1 MGAVK
6 CVLLTWTSTCM
17 KIGVSTYV
25 CFVVCGLSID
35 PTGTVFNLSAKFYTS
50 NTSQPPPPFLICAS
64 LPMLISFVACTL
76 VTDKYSCLESTI
88 NTFFLKFVQYTLLLY
103 SNQNYITQY
112 GSFLCLCLFFY
123 SGTVCLMCIPSLLC
137 FYNHQY

>member
-17 KIGVSTYV
+17 KIGVFTYV
-25 CFVVCGLSID
+25 CFVVCSQLTLLGL
-35 PTGTVFNLSAKFYTS
+35 FLTS
-50 NTSQPPPPFLICAS
+50 LQSFTPRTRHSPPPLLICAS

-88 NTFFLKFVQYTLLLY
+88 NTFFKIRTVYPSIIFQSKLYHPVWVFFVSLF
-103 SNQNYITQY
+103 I
-112 GSFLCLCLFFY
+112 FLFRHGVSY
-123 SGTVCLMCIPSLLC
+123 VYPIPSLLL
-137 FYNHQY
+137 

>member
-17 KIGVSTYV
+17 KIGVFTYV

-88 NTFFLKFVQYTLLLY
+88 NTFFKIRTVYPSIIFQSKLYHPVWVFFVSLF
-103 SNQNYITQY
+103 I
-112 GSFLCLCLFFY
+112 FLFRHSVSY
-123 SGTVCLMCIPSLLC
+123 VYPIPSLLL
-137 FYNHQY
+137 

>member
-50 NTSQPPPPFLICAS
+50 NTSQPPP
-64 LPMLISFVACTL
+64 
-76 VTDKYSCLESTI
+76 
-88 NTFFLKFVQYTLLLY
+88 TLLNLCLS
-103 SNQNYITQY
+103 SNAH
-112 GSFLCLCLFFY
+112 FLCGLHT
-123 SGTVCLMCIPSLLC
+123 GDG
-137 FYNHQY
+137 

>member
-17 KIGVSTYV
+17 KMGGFAYV
-25 CFVVCGLSID
+25 CFVVCSLSID

-50 NTSQPPPPFLICAS
+50 DTSQPPTLLICAS
-64 LPMLISFVACTL
+64 LPILISFVACTL
-76 VTDKYSCLESTI
+76 VTDNYSCLESTI
-88 NTFFLKFVQYTLLLY
+88 NTFFKIHTVYPCIIFHSKLYHPVWVFFVSL
-103 SNQNYITQY
+103 
-112 GSFLCLCLFFY
+112 FMFFY
-123 SGTVCLMCIPSLLC
+123 SDTVCLMCIPSLLC

>member
-1 MGAVK
+1 M
-6 CVLLTWTSTCM
+6 CVLLL
-17 KIGVSTYV
+17 
-25 CFVVCGLSID
+25 VCGLSID

-88 NTFFLKFVQYTLLLY
+88 NTFFKIRTVYPSIIFQSKLYHPVWVFFVSLFIFFIQARCV
-103 SNQNYITQY
+103 
-112 GSFLCLCLFFY
+112 LCVSHPFFAFIIISIDHY
-123 SGTVCLMCIPSLLC
+123 HLANIIR
-137 FYNHQY
+137 